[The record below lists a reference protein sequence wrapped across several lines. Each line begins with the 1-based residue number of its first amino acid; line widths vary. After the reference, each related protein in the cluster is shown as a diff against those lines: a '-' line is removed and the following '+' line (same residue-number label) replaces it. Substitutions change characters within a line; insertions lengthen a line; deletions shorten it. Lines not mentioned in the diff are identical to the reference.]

1 MAHSI
6 DLKRL
11 EQVMYAVRSDPTN
24 NDNLSLFLDLLKPII
39 TLTLDRFPEHL
50 SDDMAQEI
58 RMSLMRKS
66 KSIAESYFAGRIKN
80 PTNYFFTACK
90 NWGINYLNKE
100 LKTADRMM
108 PLDDL
113 KMEPVYEART
123 HKEKIVQEIREEC
136 LAFIRSHFTRRHAQN
151 TAERFME
158 ALLRG
163 ERPSFQTSKV
173 ERFSKS
179 SRQPAKDTY
188 SIVLIKLRELTANHI
203 EDLTS

>member
-6 DLKRL
+6 DPKRL
-11 EQVMYAVRSDPTN
+11 EQVMSAVRSDPTN
-24 NDNLSLFLDLLKPII
+24 NANLSLFLDLLKPII
-39 TLTLDRFPEHL
+39 TLTLDRFPDHM
-50 SDDMAQEI
+50 SDDLAQEI

-66 KSIAESYFAGRIKN
+66 RSISESYFAGRIKN

-100 LKTADRMM
+100 LKTVDRMM
-108 PLDDL
+108 PIDDL
-113 KMEPVYEART
+113 KLEPVYEART
-123 HKEKIVQEIREEC
+123 HKEKIIQEIREEC
-136 LAFIRSHFTRRHAQN
+136 LAFIRSHFTKKHAQN

-158 ALLRG
+158 ALLHG
-163 ERPSFQTSKV
+163 ERPSFGTTTV
-173 ERFSKS
+173 ERFAKS

-203 EDLTS
+203 EDLME